1 MVKETGKLTRNVIG
15 PKIVLVQSNNESSL
29 RLRFACEPRPYSS

>member
-15 PKIVLVQSNNESSL
+15 PKIVLVQSNNESTDVL
-29 RLRFACEPRPYSS
+29 MPRWERKK